1 MSDSIIQI
9 NYDAIKGELNELV
22 RQSVEDV
29 LNSFL
34 DHEADMLVN
43 ASRYERSNDRNGYR
57 SGHYNRNF
65 LTKSGNISLHMP
77 KLKGLKFET
86 AILERYRRRES
97 SH

>member
-43 ASRYERSNDRNGYR
+43 ASRYERSDDRNGYS
-57 SGHYNRNF
+57 SGHYYRNF